1 MDLKAV
7 AVSSKLKEYREIKD
21 LMCRAFPKEELF
33 PMWVLRAL
41 ATRESVDF
49 LAYYDADSFCG
60 ISYSISSKDIVFAL
74 YLAVNEQIRSR
85 GYGSAI
91 LQYLKR
97 KFPDKQL
104 ALNIEQLEPGSKDY
118 AQRVRR
124 FAFYAKNGFVDTQ
137 YQITDHSGSYQI
149 LATTD
154 NLPVEAY
161 KSAIKQLSFGL
172 YSPQVKKQ
180 TN

>member
-1 MDLKAV
+1 MNLKAV
-7 AVSSKLKEYREIKD
+7 AVSRKLKEYSQIKG
-21 LMCRAFPKEELF
+21 LLRRAFPREEEF
-33 PMWVLRAL
+33 PMWLLRVLAI
-41 ATRESVDF
+41 RESVDF

-60 ISYSISSKDIVFAL
+60 LSYSINSKDLVFVL

-91 LQYLKR
+91 LQFLKQ

-104 ALNIEQLEPGSKDY
+104 ALNIELLEPDSEDY
-118 AQRVRR
+118 AQRVKR
-124 FAFYAKNGFVDTQ
+124 FAFYVKNGFVDTQ
-137 YQITDHSGSYQI
+137 YQITDHSGTYQI
-149 LATTD
+149 LAATD
-154 NLPVEAY
+154 DFSAEAY

-172 YSPQVKKQ
+172 YASRVEKQ